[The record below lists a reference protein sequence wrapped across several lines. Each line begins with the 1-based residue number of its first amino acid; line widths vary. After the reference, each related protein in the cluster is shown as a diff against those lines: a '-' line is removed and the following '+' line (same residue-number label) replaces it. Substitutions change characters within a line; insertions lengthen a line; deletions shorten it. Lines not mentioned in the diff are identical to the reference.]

1 MNPIFSVIIPCYNC
15 AKYIQST
22 LASVY
27 NQSYS
32 DFEVIVI
39 NDGSTDETAD
49 ILKSQQDQRL
59 NVITIENS
67 GECQA
72 RNTGIK
78 YAKGKYLAFLDA
90 DDIWHPQHLQH
101 AHNILENNDAPNWYS
116 SRCQMGTIVDEEWL
130 QSNITQNVVVVNYFT
145 NKQARLTSSSSTVIK
160 RASINDT
167 SLFPKGVKL
176 AGDTIGWANYAVS
189 SELIAINL
197 QPTVFYRQHDHSV
210 SHVRQKTLQQEAEIF
225 NSFLIHLYDLRIKHP
240 SNRSLDI
247 YTCKQFSGYFRLLA
261 PKMCYRSY
269 NTRCSFRS
277 LLGYLFCY
285 LLCCPIFIHKAL
297 NSRQVVCCSSNLQE
311 IRYTRNIISQ
321 HFNCNKSIFSF
332 FFRIYVIIFLKCNS
346 LIEVSDS

>member
-1 MNPIFSVIIPCYNC
+1 MPPIFSVIIPCYNC

-90 DDIWHPQHLQH
+90 DDIWHPQHLQQ

-189 SELIAINL
+189 SEFIAINL

-210 SHVRQKTLQQEAEIF
+210 SHVRQKTLQQDAEIF
-225 NSFLIHLYDLRIKHP
+225 KTLLIHLYDLRIKHP

-247 YTCKQFSGYFRLLA
+247 YTCKQFLGCFRLLA
-261 PKMCYRSY
+261 PKMCYSSY
-269 NTRCSFRS
+269 NPRCSFRS

-285 LLCCPIFIHKAL
+285 LLCYPIFIYNAL
-297 NSRQVVCCSSNLQE
+297 KGSLRDSEPSTIQE
-311 IRYTRNIISQ
+311 IRYARNVIYQ
-321 HFNCNKSIFSF
+321 HFNYNKTTVPL
-332 FFRIYVIIFLKCNS
+332 FFRLYVYLFLRCNS
-346 LIEVSDS
+346 LTD